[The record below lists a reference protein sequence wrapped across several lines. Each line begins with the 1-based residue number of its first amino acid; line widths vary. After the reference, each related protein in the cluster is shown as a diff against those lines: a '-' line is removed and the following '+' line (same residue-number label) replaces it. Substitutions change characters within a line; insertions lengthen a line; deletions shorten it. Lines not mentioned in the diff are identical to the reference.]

1 MKAGW
6 QIKTLREIVRLE
18 IESTHKVE
26 QNTLLTTLR
35 RKKLP

>member
-6 QIKTLREIVRLE
+6 QIKMLGEVLRLE

-26 QNTLLTTLR
+26 LNPLLTTLR